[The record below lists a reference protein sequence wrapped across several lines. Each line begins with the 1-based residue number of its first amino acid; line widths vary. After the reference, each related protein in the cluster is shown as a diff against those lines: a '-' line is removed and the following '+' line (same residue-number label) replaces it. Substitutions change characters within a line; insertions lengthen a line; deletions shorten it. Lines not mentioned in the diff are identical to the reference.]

1 MQSLSELSK
10 EESSEQEEWEV
21 EKILKERS
29 KRVKDKKTDR
39 YVVIKEYL
47 VKWLGFAKP
56 TWEPEE
62 NLDNCQEILKDFLL
76 SQIMKKLK
84 AENKKNKILENK
96 RKSSFNSISDDEE
109 QDMETST
116 ISNSVNVNKNINNN
130 KKKKVDKCDN
140 NETDVD
146 FDIEIGKDYEVKT
159 KKGKNKAKDE
169 IIVVN
174 EDIKGNN
181 DQLEL
186 KIMSIKS
193 MKIPKD
199 KNQGII
205 LNIKYEK
212 EGKTFIEKFNT
223 KIEEI
228 PSDYLVKY
236 YEKFICEKFQGSEY
250 NEEMSF
256 L

>member
-1 MQSLSELSK
+1 MQSLSELSIEENSK
-10 EESSEQEEWEV
+10 EEEEEWEV

-29 KRVKDKKTDR
+29 KRVKDKKTGR
-39 YVVIKEYL
+39 YVATKEYL
-47 VKWLGFAKP
+47 VKWLGFDKP

-62 NLDNCQEILKDFLL
+62 NLENCQDILKDFLL

-96 RKSSFNSISDDEE
+96 RKNSFNSLSDVEE

-116 ISNSVNVNKNINNN
+116 KSNSVNVNNINN
-130 KKKKVDKCDN
+130 KKKKMDKDDTK
-140 NETDVD
+140 ETDMD
-146 FDIEIGKDYEVKT
+146 FDIEIGKDCEAKRN
-159 KKGKNKAKDE
+159 KGKNKEKDE

-174 EDIKGNN
+174 DDMKENK
-181 DQLEL
+181 DQLGF
-186 KIMSIKS
+186 KIMCIKS

-199 KNQGII
+199 KNEGII

-212 EGKTFIEKFNT
+212 GGKTFIETFNT

-236 YEKFICEKFQGSEY
+236 YEKFICDKFQGSEY

-256 L
+256 

>member
-159 KKGKNKAKDE
+159 NKGKNKAKDE

-181 DQLEL
+181 DQLEF

>member
-159 KKGKNKAKDE
+159 NKGKNKAKDE

-174 EDIKGNN
+174 EDIKGNK
-181 DQLEL
+181 DQLEF

-228 PSDYLVKY
+228 PCDYLVKY

>member
-1 MQSLSELSK
+1 MQSLSELSLEENSK
-10 EESSEQEEWEV
+10 EEEWEV

-29 KRVKDKKTDR
+29 KRVKDKKTGR
-39 YVVIKEYL
+39 YVATKEYL
-47 VKWLGFAKP
+47 VKWLGFDKP

-62 NLDNCQEILKDFLL
+62 NLENCQDILKDFLL

-84 AENKKNKILENK
+84 SENKKNKILENK
-96 RKSSFNSISDDEE
+96 RKNSFNSLSDVEE

-116 ISNSVNVNKNINNN
+116 KSNSVNVNNINN
-130 KKKKVDKCDN
+130 KKKKMDKDDTK
-140 NETDVD
+140 ETDMD
-146 FDIEIGKDYEVKT
+146 FDIEIGKNYEAKRN
-159 KKGKNKAKDE
+159 KGKNKEKDE

-174 EDIKGNN
+174 DDMKENK
-181 DQLEL
+181 DQLGF
-186 KIMSIKS
+186 KIMCIKS

-199 KNQGII
+199 KNEGII

-212 EGKTFIEKFNT
+212 GGKTFIETFNT

-228 PSDYLVKY
+228 PSDYLFKY
-236 YEKFICEKFQGSEY
+236 YEKFICDKFQGSEY

-256 L
+256 

>member
-174 EDIKGNN
+174 EDIKGNK
-181 DQLEL
+181 DQLEF

>member
-96 RKSSFNSISDDEE
+96 RKNSFNSLSDVEE

-181 DQLEL
+181 DQLEF

-228 PSDYLVKY
+228 PFDYLVKY

>member
-84 AENKKNKILENK
+84 AENKKNKMLENK

-174 EDIKGNN
+174 EDIKGNK
-181 DQLEL
+181 DQLEF

-250 NEEMSF
+250 NEEMNF

>member
-84 AENKKNKILENK
+84 AENKKNKMLENK

-140 NETDVD
+140 NETDMD

-181 DQLEL
+181 DQLGF

-199 KNQGII
+199 KNEGII